1 MARIKFR
8 YTLLAEKAEGFCRG
22 AKKSQPWH
30 NSHSSEACLGNPPFD
45 RVDSIGQPYK
55 KDILHEVYISCS
67 EWLNIVIGI
76 LPMVI
81 FHCMVKLKL
90 IYKCGNLLSLYST
103 TKPSSENKEK
113 S

>member
-8 YTLLAEKAEGFCRG
+8 CTLLAKKAEGFCRG
-22 AKKSQPWH
+22 AKRANHGTTLTQ
-30 NSHSSEACLGNPPFD
+30 EACLGNPPFD
-45 RVDSIGQPYK
+45 RVDSIGQRYE

-67 EWLNIVIGI
+67 EWLKIMIGI

-81 FHCMVKLKL
+81 FPCMVKLKF

-103 TKPSSENKEK
+103 TKPSSENKENPT
-113 S
+113 